1 MYAPRVPRGLI
12 AFLTATFC
20 VAGKATH
27 KEESLKVMGDVASG
41 TGSYVAQSYL
51 KEIME
56 TFFSPSAAV
65 RLTALSVVTT
75 ILRQGLI
82 HPVQTVPYLIAMQ
95 TDSDASTRVK
105 AEAQLQEIES
115 KFPGFI
121 HVIEGNKKS
130 LKKVKTNL
138 TEGSF

>member
-1 MYAPRVPRGLI
+1 
-12 AFLTATFC
+12 
-20 VAGKATH
+20 
-27 KEESLKVMGDVASG
+27 MGDVASG

-56 TFFSPSAAV
+56 TFFSPSASV

-82 HPVQTVPYLIAMQ
+82 HPVQTVSYLIAMQ

-105 AEAQLQEIES
+105 AEAQLQEIEN

-121 HVIEGNKKS
+121 YVRGHFFLS
-130 LKKVKTNL
+130 MRL
-138 TEGSF
+138 TDF